1 MIIEFIPSYYIER
14 QLAINDFSKK
24 IKSIIR
30 QDNPRT
36 FNHEQVVVILLELAK
51 NTFDHSN
58 GIGIVEINISYEFKS
73 ILLKYKDTGKQFDY
87 EKFSEL
93 GISEKIGN
101 NINYGIGL
109 TLVKQGA
116 IGAGFNLSVERLEE
130 YTQFEFSRLIK

>member
-87 EKFSEL
+87 EK
-93 GISEKIGN
+93 ISCAFIIYYFK
-101 NINYGIGL
+101 
-109 TLVKQGA
+109 
-116 IGAGFNLSVERLEE
+116 F
-130 YTQFEFSRLIK
+130 FFC